1 MFMNRNRFSTDL
13 NTFCIEVSGPVFA
26 FPLLS
31 PQTEHPDWSICT
43 QKHIGDLLNIH
54 LANSPAN
61 SSTLGLTSHFISF
74 GRLHSNWSPT
84 FCLFS
89 TVYLPRNMLKCT
101 HHDKVPA
108 VEIHFK
114 IVRCEGSLGGRE
126 IFFFCYPILKMF
138 WSFVVVD
145 KI

>member
-1 MFMNRNRFSTDL
+1 MRSVVL
-13 NTFCIEVSGPVFA
+13 CLPSLCS
-26 FPLLS
+26 LLR
-31 PQTEHPDWSICT
+31 PEHPDWSICT

-114 IVRCEGSLGGRE
+114 IVRCEGSLGGRG
-126 IFFFCYPILKMF
+126 IFFFLLSNFKNVLILCSCGQNIRF
-138 WSFVVVD
+138 LE
-145 KI
+145 I